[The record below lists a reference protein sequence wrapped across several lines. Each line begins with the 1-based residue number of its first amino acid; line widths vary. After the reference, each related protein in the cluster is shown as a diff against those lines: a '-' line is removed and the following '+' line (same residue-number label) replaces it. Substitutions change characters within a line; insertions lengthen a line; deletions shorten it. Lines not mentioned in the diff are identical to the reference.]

1 MVKVVSPS
9 FSRVNL
15 KDIASPKFFYLLER
29 PSRILVTAS
38 PIALTRASTSDDIYL
53 LKVGFEIKKFDVR
66 V

>member
-1 MVKVVSPS
+1 MNP
-9 FSRVNL
+9 

-38 PIALTRASTSDDIYL
+38 PIALTRAPTSDDIYL
-53 LKVGFEIKKFDVR
+53 SKVGFEIKKFDVR